1 METRITKRVYE
12 LQVDRSVAMVKFLY
26 WVFLKN
32 LEIEMCLLSL

>member
-1 METRITKRVYE
+1 METRISKRVYE
-12 LQVDRSVAMVKFLY
+12 LQVDRSVAMVKVLY